1 MHKDSGENIT
11 RRPQE
16 KPFSFPEEQVHLA
29 QTLEW
34 LEEAFAEAGENAD
47 RLEQEYREAKRYMAD
62 NRGEIDP
69 HEMFQNELLL
79 KQTDRTGA
87 FAAGVRDRIARLK
100 ESPYFARIDFREDG
114 SPGDETYYIGRFGF
128 QYKKKPLIY
137 DWRAPVSGMFYDYEN
152 GPASFEAP
160 AGRITGQLTR
170 KRQFKIT
177 GGVMEYA
184 LESSLNVQDDV
195 LQKELSAA
203 SDEKMKSII
212 ATIQKEQNRIIR
224 NEKAET
230 LIIQGVAG
238 SGKTSIAL
246 HRIAFLL
253 YRFQK
258 ELSSRNVTILSPN
271 RVFGDYIAN
280 VIPELGEEPIF
291 ALGFAE
297 LAQLQLEGV
306 IGFVPES
313 DPFDTQDEKF
323 RERVRYKSTLE
334 FVRLLEEY
342 RRQLPYTVF
351 IPEDYRWG
359 RFLVEKEWIR
369 KRFLAYG
376 KFPVK
381 KRLALVAGDIRERM
395 QTENIRGEELPRA
408 KAIEKSLMHMLTM
421 KDSLTLY
428 RDFYEK
434 MGIAGLFVMPATRTL
449 EWADV
454 YPFLYLRAAFEGLKE
469 SGVTK
474 HLVIDEMQ
482 DYTPVQYAVLNEMFR
497 CPKTILGDFGQ
508 RLNPDHLH
516 TLKDIRRIYKGAEFV
531 MLNKSYRS
539 TYEII
544 SFARRICP
552 NNLLEAMER
561 HGKEPQ
567 VFACADR
574 QAQIERIREAVQGFE
589 ERREKGRSASMGIIL
604 KTDRDAKAMY
614 DALAGQCRAT
624 LISPESTGFSNGVSI
639 TSVRMAKGLEFDEVV
654 VADADKNTYGA
665 AYDRGL
671 LYVAC
676 TRAMHMLTVMG
687 VGELTR
693 ELEEIGE
700 PAEI

>member
-1 MHKDSGENIT
+1 MHKDSGGKIT
-11 RRPQE
+11 CRRQE
-16 KPFSFPEEQVHLA
+16 KPLPFPEEQIHLA
-29 QTLEW
+29 QTLER

-114 SPGDETYYIGRFGF
+114 SPADEIYYIGRFGF

-160 AGRITGQLTR
+160 AGRITGLLTR

-177 GGVMEYA
+177 DGVMEYA

-195 LQKELSAA
+195 LQKELSAT

-224 NEKAET
+224 NEKTET

-258 ELSSRNVTILSPN
+258 ELSSRNVTIISPN

-291 ALGFAE
+291 ELGFAE

-313 DPFDTQDEKF
+313 DPLDTQDEKF

-351 IPEDYRWG
+351 LPEDYRWG
-359 RFLVEKEWIR
+359 RFFVEKEWIR
-369 KRFLAYG
+369 KRFLAYT

-381 KRLALVAGDIRERM
+381 KRLALTAGDIRERM

-408 KAIEKSLMHMLTM
+408 TAIEKSLMNMLTI
-421 KDSLTLY
+421 KDSLALY

-434 MGIAGLFVMPATRTL
+434 MGIAGLFAMPAPRTL

-454 YPFLYLRAAFEGLKE
+454 YPFLYLRAAFEGLKQ

-482 DYTPVQYAVLNEMFR
+482 DYSYLQYVILQNLFSCRM
-497 CPKTILGDFGQ
+497 TILGDRAQTLDEKPHDVLAFLPRIFG
-508 RLNPDHLH
+508 
-516 TLKDIRRIYKGAEFV
+516 KGIRKIV
-531 MLNKSYRS
+531 MDKSYRN
-539 TYEII
+539 TVEIADYAARI
-544 SFARRICP
+544 SGIEGTE
-552 NNLLEAMER
+552 LLNR
-561 HGKEPQ
+561 HGKPVEEQ
-567 VFACADR
+567 TFSKAEEMLDAICENLNLGENEENSANAARSSEGYETAAVLTMTEGEAIAIYR
-574 QAQIERIREAVQGFE
+574 LLKNRGIE
-589 ERREKGRSASMGIIL
+589 ASYV
-604 KTDRDAKAMY
+604 DRDSSLFKKGLTVTTFY
-614 DALAGQCRAT
+614 L
-624 LISPESTGFSNGVSI
+624 
-639 TSVRMAKGLEFDEVV
+639 AKGLEFDQVFEIQG
-654 VADADKNTYGA
+654 DKENPLLGQA
-665 AYDRGL
+665 AYICATRAL
-671 LYVAC
+671 HELYVYC
-676 TRAMHMLTVMG
+676 
-687 VGELTR
+687 
-693 ELEEIGE
+693 LEG
-700 PAEI
+700 

>member
-1 MHKDSGENIT
+1 MHKDSGGKIT
-11 RRPQE
+11 CRRQE
-16 KPFSFPEEQVHLA
+16 KPLPFPEEQIHLA
-29 QTLEW
+29 QTLER
-34 LEEAFAEAGENAD
+34 LEEALAEAGENAD

-114 SPGDETYYIGRFGF
+114 SPADEIYYIGRFGF

-160 AGRITGQLTR
+160 AGRITGLLTR

-177 GGVMEYA
+177 DGVMEYA

-195 LQKELSAA
+195 LQKELSAT

-224 NEKAET
+224 NEKTET

-258 ELSSRNVTILSPN
+258 ELSSRNVTIISPN

-291 ALGFAE
+291 ELGFAE

-313 DPFDTQDEKF
+313 DPLDTKDEKF

-351 IPEDYRWG
+351 LPEDYRWG
-359 RFLVEKEWIR
+359 RFFVEKEWIR
-369 KRFLAYG
+369 KRFLAYT

-381 KRLALVAGDIRERM
+381 KRLALTAGDIRERM

-408 KAIEKSLMHMLTM
+408 AAIEKSLMNMLTI
-421 KDSLTLY
+421 KDSLALY

-434 MGIAGLFVMPATRTL
+434 MGIAGLFAMPAPRTL

-454 YPFLYLRAAFEGLKE
+454 YPFLYLRAAFEGLKQ

-497 CPKTILGDFGQ
+497 CHKTILGDFGQ

-516 TLKDIRRIYKGAEFV
+516 TLKDIRRMYKSAEFV

-544 SFARRICP
+544 SFARHICP
-552 NNLLEAMER
+552 NDLLEAMER
-561 HGKEPQ
+561 HGEEPQ
-567 VFACADR
+567 VIACGDR
-574 QAQIERIREAVQGFE
+574 QAQIGIIREEVQSFE
-589 ERREKGRSASMGIIL
+589 ERREMGKSASMGIIL
-604 KTDRDAKAMY
+604 KTDREAEAMY
-614 DALAGQCRAT
+614 DALARQCKVT
-624 LISPESTGFSNGVSI
+624 LISPESTGFSDGVSI

-665 AYDRGL
+665 EFDRGL

-676 TRAMHMLTVMG
+676 TRAMHRLTVIG
-687 VGELTR
+687 VGEL
-693 ELEEIGE
+693 
-700 PAEI
+700 AEFGDRGK

>member
-1 MHKDSGENIT
+1 MHKDSGEKIT
-11 RRPQE
+11 RRRQE
-16 KPFSFPEEQVHLA
+16 KPLPFPEEQIHLA
-29 QTLEW
+29 QTLER

-114 SPGDETYYIGRFGF
+114 SPADEIYYIGRFGF

-152 GPASFEAP
+152 GEAP
-160 AGRITGQLTR
+160 AGRITGLLTR

-195 LQKELSAA
+195 LQKELSAT

-224 NEKAET
+224 NEKTET

-258 ELSSRNVTILSPN
+258 ELSSRNVTIISPN

-291 ALGFAE
+291 ELGFAE

-313 DPFDTQDEKF
+313 DPLDTQDEKF

-351 IPEDYRWG
+351 LPEDYRWG
-359 RFLVEKEWIR
+359 RFFVEKEWIR
-369 KRFLAYG
+369 KRFLAYT

-381 KRLALVAGDIRERM
+381 KRLALTAGDIRERM

-408 KAIEKSLMHMLTM
+408 TAIEKSLMNMLTI
-421 KDSLTLY
+421 KDSLALY

-434 MGIAGLFVMPATRTL
+434 MGIAGLFAMPAPRTL

-454 YPFLYLRAAFEGLKE
+454 CPFLYLHAAFEGLEE

-508 RLNPDHLH
+508 RLNPNHLH
-516 TLKDIRRIYKGAEFV
+516 TLKDIRRMYKSAEFV

-552 NNLLEAMER
+552 NDLLEAMER
-561 HGKEPQ
+561 HGEEPQ
-567 VFACADR
+567 VIACGDR
-574 QAQIERIREAVQGFE
+574 QAQIGIIREEVQSFE
-589 ERREKGRSASMGIIL
+589 ERREMGKSASMGIIL
-604 KTDRDAKAMY
+604 KTDRDAEAMY
-614 DALAGQCRAT
+614 DALARQCKVT

-665 AYDRGL
+665 EFDRGL

-676 TRAMHMLTVMG
+676 TRAMHRLTVIG
-687 VGELTR
+687 VGELAEFGDR
-693 ELEEIGE
+693 EK
-700 PAEI
+700 

>member
-1 MHKDSGENIT
+1 M
-11 RRPQE
+11 
-16 KPFSFPEEQVHLA
+16 
-29 QTLEW
+29 
-34 LEEAFAEAGENAD
+34 
-47 RLEQEYREAKRYMAD
+47 
-62 NRGEIDP
+62 
-69 HEMFQNELLL
+69 
-79 KQTDRTGA
+79 
-87 FAAGVRDRIARLK
+87 
-100 ESPYFARIDFREDG
+100 
-114 SPGDETYYIGRFGF
+114 
-128 QYKKKPLIY
+128 
-137 DWRAPVSGMFYDYEN
+137 
-152 GPASFEAP
+152 
-160 AGRITGQLTR
+160 
-170 KRQFKIT
+170 
-177 GGVMEYA
+177 
-184 LESSLNVQDDV
+184 
-195 LQKELSAA
+195 LQKELSAT

-224 NEKAET
+224 NEKTET

-258 ELSSRNVTILSPN
+258 ELSSRNVTIISPN

-291 ALGFAE
+291 ELGFAE

-313 DPFDTQDEKF
+313 DPLDTQDEKF

-351 IPEDYRWG
+351 LPEDYRWG
-359 RFLVEKEWIR
+359 RFFVEKEWIR
-369 KRFLAYG
+369 KRFLAYT

-381 KRLALVAGDIRERM
+381 KRLALTAGDIRERM

-408 KAIEKSLMHMLTM
+408 TAIEKSLMNMLTI
-421 KDSLTLY
+421 KDSLALY

-434 MGIAGLFVMPATRTL
+434 MGIVGLFAMPAPRTL

-454 YPFLYLRAAFEGLKE
+454 CPFLYLYAAFEGLEE
-469 SGVTK
+469 SSLTK

-497 CPKTILGDFGQ
+497 CSKTILGDFGQ
-508 RLNPDHLH
+508 RLNPNHLH
-516 TLKDIRRIYKGAEFV
+516 TLKDIRRMYKSAEFV

-552 NNLLEAMER
+552 NDLLEAMER
-561 HGKEPQ
+561 HGEEPQ
-567 VFACADR
+567 VFACGDR
-574 QAQIERIREAVQGFE
+574 QAQIGIIREEVQSFE
-589 ERREKGRSASMGIIL
+589 ERREMGKSASMGIIL
-604 KTDRDAKAMY
+604 KTDREAEAMY
-614 DALAGQCRAT
+614 DALARQCKVT

-665 AYDRGL
+665 EFERGL

-676 TRAMHMLTVMG
+676 TRAMHRLTVIG
-687 VGELTR
+687 VGELAEFGDR
-693 ELEEIGE
+693 EK
-700 PAEI
+700 

>member
-1 MHKDSGENIT
+1 MHKDSGEKIT
-11 RRPQE
+11 RRRQE
-16 KPFSFPEEQVHLA
+16 KPLPFPEEQIHLA
-29 QTLEW
+29 QTLER

-47 RLEQEYREAKRYMAD
+47 WLEQEYREAKRYMAD

-114 SPGDETYYIGRFGF
+114 SPAEEIYYIGRFGF

-160 AGRITGQLTR
+160 AGRITGLLTR

-195 LQKELSAA
+195 LQKELSAT

-224 NEKAET
+224 NEKTET

-258 ELSSRNVTILSPN
+258 ELSSRNVTIISPN

-291 ALGFAE
+291 ELGFAE

-313 DPFDTQDEKF
+313 DPLDAQDEKF

-351 IPEDYRWG
+351 LPEDYRWG
-359 RFLVEKEWIR
+359 RFFVEKEWIR
-369 KRFLAYG
+369 KRFLAYT

-381 KRLALVAGDIRERM
+381 KRLALTAGDIRERM
-395 QTENIRGEELPRA
+395 QTENIRGEELPRVT
-408 KAIEKSLMHMLTM
+408 AIEKGLMNMLTI
-421 KDSLTLY
+421 KDSLALY

-434 MGIAGLFVMPATRTL
+434 MGIAGLFAMPVPRTL

-454 YPFLYLRAAFEGLKE
+454 CPFLYLHAAFEGLEE

-508 RLNPDHLH
+508 RLNPNHLH
-516 TLKDIRRIYKGAEFV
+516 TLKDIRQMYKSAEFV

-552 NNLLEAMER
+552 NDLLEAMER
-561 HGKEPQ
+561 HGEEPQ
-567 VFACADR
+567 VFACGDR
-574 QAQIERIREAVQGFE
+574 QAQIGIIREEVQSFE
-589 ERREKGRSASMGIIL
+589 ERREMGKSASMGIIL
-604 KTDRDAKAMY
+604 KTDRDAEAMY
-614 DALAGQCRAT
+614 DALARQCKVT

-665 AYDRGL
+665 EFERGL

-676 TRAMHMLTVMG
+676 TRSMHRLTVIG
-687 VGELTR
+687 VGELAEFGDR
-693 ELEEIGE
+693 EK
-700 PAEI
+700 

>member
-1 MHKDSGENIT
+1 MHKDSGEKIT

-16 KPFSFPEEQVHLA
+16 KPFPFPEEQIHLA

-114 SPGDETYYIGRFGF
+114 SPGDEIYYIGRFGF

-212 ATIQKEQNRIIR
+212 TTIQKEQNRIIR

-376 KFPVK
+376 KYPVK
-381 KRLALVAGDIRERM
+381 KRLALAAGDIRERM
-395 QTENIRGEELPRA
+395 QTENIKGEELPRA
-408 KAIEKSLMHMLTM
+408 KAIEKSLMHMLTI

-434 MGIAGLFVMPATRTL
+434 MGIADLLVMPATRTL

-454 YPFLYLRAAFEGLKE
+454 YPFLYLHAAFEGLKE

-561 HGKEPQ
+561 HGEQPQ

-574 QAQIERIREAVQGFE
+574 QAQIGIIREEVQSFE
-589 ERREKGRSASMGIIL
+589 ERREMGKSASMGIIL
-604 KTDRDAKAMY
+604 KTDREAEAMY
-614 DALAGQCRAT
+614 GALARQCKVT

-665 AYDRGL
+665 EFDRGL

-676 TRAMHMLTVMG
+676 TRAMHRLTVIG

-700 PAEI
+700 PVEI

>member
-1 MHKDSGENIT
+1 MAENKI
-11 RRPQE
+11 P
-16 KPFSFPEEQVHLA
+16 FPEEITHLA
-29 QTLEW
+29 RINAILEKALDKAENSVGQ
-34 LEEAFAEAGENAD
+34 LE
-47 RLEQEYREAKRYMAD
+47 REYRDAKRYMAD

-69 HEMFQNELLL
+69 DEMFQNELLL

-87 FAAGVRDRIARLK
+87 FAAEGRNRLVRLK
-100 ESPYFARIDFREDG
+100 ESPYFARIDFLEEG
-114 SPGDETYYIGRFGF
+114 SSHAETYYIGRFAF
-128 QYKKKPLIY
+128 QYDREPLIF
-137 DWRAPVSGMFYDYEN
+137 DWRAPVAGLFYDFEN
-152 GPASFEAP
+152 GPAGFEAP
-160 AGRITGQLTR
+160 AGYIGGELTG

-177 GGVMEYA
+177 AGVLEYA
-184 LESSLNVQDDV
+184 LESSGNVRDEV
-195 LQKELSAA
+195 LLKELNHT

-212 ATIQKEQNRIIR
+212 ATVQKEQNRIIR
-224 NEKAET
+224 NEKTET

-258 ELSSRNVTILSPN
+258 ELSSRNVTIISPN

-291 ALGFAE
+291 ELGFAE

-313 DPFDTQDEKF
+313 DPLDTQDEKF

-351 IPEDYRWG
+351 LPEDYRWG
-359 RFLVEKEWIR
+359 RFFVEKEWIR
-369 KRFLAYG
+369 KRFLAYT

-381 KRLALVAGDIRERM
+381 KRLALTAGDIRERM

-408 KAIEKSLMHMLTM
+408 TAIEKSLMNMLTI
-421 KDSLTLY
+421 KDSLALY

-434 MGIAGLFVMPATRTL
+434 MGIAGLFAMPAPRTL

-454 YPFLYLRAAFEGLKE
+454 YPFLYLRAAFEGLKQ

-482 DYTPVQYAVLNEMFR
+482 DYTPIQYAVLNEMFR

-516 TLKDIRRIYKGAEFV
+516 TLKDIRRMYKSAEFV

-552 NNLLEAMER
+552 NDLLEAMER
-561 HGKEPQ
+561 HGEEPQ
-567 VFACADR
+567 VFACVDR
-574 QAQIERIREAVQGFE
+574 QAQIGIIREEVQSFE
-589 ERREKGRSASMGIIL
+589 ERREMGKSASMGIIL
-604 KTDRDAKAMY
+604 KTDRDAEAMY
-614 DALAGQCRAT
+614 DALARQCKVT

-665 AYDRGL
+665 EFERGL

-676 TRAMHMLTVMG
+676 TRSMHRLTVIG
-687 VGELTR
+687 VEELAEFGDR
-693 ELEEIGE
+693 EK
-700 PAEI
+700 